1 MRADCAEYELCLTVL
16 YYKRSLL
23 MMQAIDL
30 PGSVV
35 NLLEKL
41 GLPLGLI
48 CICGNSHI
56 SLVAYV

>member
-1 MRADCAEYELCLTVL
+1 MRADGAEYELCLTVL

-48 CICGNSHI
+48 
-56 SLVAYV
+56 